1 MIIDSRED
9 SKLCRAVLMYSKA
22 ARVEVVRKFIEV
34 GDYINNK
41 ICIEAKS
48 INDFYYS
55 MKEKRMLNQIS
66 NMEDNY
72 EKSIVVVHGRL
83 SDLAT
88 HLQVGKP
95 IIEKMKRRLLGAM
108 AMITLST
115 KTKVVWIP
123 NYKEA
128 AEFIVACFYNE
139 DKEVNLTKMLPKK
152 KRTDDVRID
161 ILTQIK
167 GITNEKAK
175 KLLEEFGSLSKIASS
190 DVKTLTKIEKIG
202 KKTAENLKLA
212 LNSENEVIY

>member
-1 MIIDSRED
+1 
-9 SKLCRAVLMYSKA
+9 
-22 ARVEVVRKFIEV
+22 
-34 GDYINNK
+34 
-41 ICIEAKS
+41 
-48 INDFYYS
+48 
-55 MKEKRMLNQIS
+55 MLNQIS

-152 KRTDDVRID
+152 KRTDDVRVD

-167 GITNEKAK
+167 GKKKKKAK
-175 KLLEEFGSLSKIASS
+175 NLLEEFGSLSKIASS